1 MISLQ
6 RDKEASSGWELPV
19 FHPLLAR
26 EQTITAVS
34 WSAWQLT
41 ICQRLVA
48 ALREAIIVVNM
59 LAIFFLRKKW
69 CKYWQ
74 YFFISCK
81 VAKFES
87 FQQSRKL
94 SAPRSTPSC
103 SPSKSWLS
111 SSYLVALGGQSLPH
125 YFKDIHRDI
134 RVVPN
139 FIWNPWFQK
148 WTKRVEE
155 NGAFRKKGIFQ
166 NKLKE

>member
-1 MISLQ
+1 MGAVAFLPQMSIFGALFSQNEVPKTHLAPFEQFSMNNFSGVVPVRQRMKAVSFQMISLQ

-74 YFFISCK
+74 YFFYILQSSK
-81 VAKFES
+81 V
-87 FQQSRKL
+87 
-94 SAPRSTPSC
+94 
-103 SPSKSWLS
+103 
-111 SSYLVALGGQSLPH
+111 
-125 YFKDIHRDI
+125 
-134 RVVPN
+134 
-139 FIWNPWFQK
+139 
-148 WTKRVEE
+148 
-155 NGAFRKKGIFQ
+155 
-166 NKLKE
+166 

>member
-1 MISLQ
+1 MRGEFSPFFGSNSAQILILQ
-6 RDKEASSGWELPV
+6 GPTTNGRAPHTRRDGIPHHEGRNPLPTWGLLPFYPKCQYLGHFSAKTRCQRRILHHWSSSRPV

-74 YFFISCK
+74 YFFYILQSSK
-81 VAKFES
+81 V
-87 FQQSRKL
+87 
-94 SAPRSTPSC
+94 
-103 SPSKSWLS
+103 
-111 SSYLVALGGQSLPH
+111 
-125 YFKDIHRDI
+125 
-134 RVVPN
+134 
-139 FIWNPWFQK
+139 
-148 WTKRVEE
+148 
-155 NGAFRKKGIFQ
+155 
-166 NKLKE
+166 

>member
-1 MISLQ
+1 MGGVAFLPQMSIFGELFSQNELPETHLAPFEKLSMNNFSGTVPVRQRMKAVSFQMISLQ

-19 FHPLLAR
+19 FHPLFAR

-41 ICQRLVA
+41 ICQRVVA
-48 ALREAIIVVNM
+48 ALRETIIVVN
-59 LAIFFLRKKW
+59 LLGRKKW

-94 SAPRSTPSC
+94 SAPCSTPSC
-103 SPSKSWLS
+103 FPSKS
-111 SSYLVALGGQSLPH
+111 
-125 YFKDIHRDI
+125 
-134 RVVPN
+134 
-139 FIWNPWFQK
+139 
-148 WTKRVEE
+148 
-155 NGAFRKKGIFQ
+155 
-166 NKLKE
+166 